1 MRIGRALV
9 CFSLAFSSVMCYAL
23 CMEFNDVKDVA
34 VYGTDCIVDVRRG
47 NTAQAEIVSAKE
59 KYFDVKLDNGTLTV
73 TQKSRNLFS
82 RIIMPHIELKLIL
95 PQTFRG
101 KLRLRNKN
109 GGLYLQGGEFGSVEL
124 STKNGKYDV
133 SDLSC
138 DKLAIKMSNG
148 NITVKKV
155 NVATGASIKCSNGS
169 VRVESVTTPELG
181 VSCANATLTVID
193 VNAKKL
199 DCCTSNGAI
208 DASGIGADELR
219 LETSNGRIIAAPIGE
234 RDEYK
239 LTAETSNG
247 KLTVDGAEYK
257 KLADVARLTKRLSA
271 KTANGDI
278 DIRFV

>member
-1 MRIGRALV
+1 M
-9 CFSLAFSSVMCYAL
+9 FSLAFSVGMWYYL
-23 CMEFNDVKDVA
+23 RMELNDVKDVA

-47 NTAQAEIVSAKE
+47 NKAHAEIVSAKE
-59 KYFDVKLDNGTLTV
+59 KYFDVKLDGGALTV

-82 RIIMPHIELKLIL
+82 RIIMPHIELKIVL
-95 PQTFRG
+95 PQSFRG

-109 GGLYLQGGEFGSVEL
+109 GGLYLCGGEFASVEL

-133 SDLSC
+133 SDMSC
-138 DKLAIKMSNG
+138 DKLSIKMSNG
-148 NITVKKV
+148 NISLKKAV
-155 NVATGASIKCSNGS
+155 VASGASIKCSNGS
-169 VRVESVTTPELG
+169 VRVESVTSPELG

-193 VNAKKL
+193 VNTKRL
-199 DCCTSNGAI
+199 DCSTSNGAI
-208 DASGIGADELR
+208 DASGIDADELR
-219 LETSNGRIIAAPIGE
+219 LETSNGRIVAAPIGD